1 MTALCLMTAK
11 ATARSWTTALQD
23 DDSFAGRQALQD
35 DGTLFDD
42 GKGNGEI
49 LEPAGFRAR

>member
-1 MTALCLMTAK
+1 MLKTLRAAV
-11 ATARSWTTALQD
+11 QN
-23 DDSFAGRQALQD
+23 

>member
-1 MTALCLMTAK
+1 MTTLLRAAV
-11 ATARSWTTALQD
+11 QN
-23 DDSFAGRQALQD
+23 